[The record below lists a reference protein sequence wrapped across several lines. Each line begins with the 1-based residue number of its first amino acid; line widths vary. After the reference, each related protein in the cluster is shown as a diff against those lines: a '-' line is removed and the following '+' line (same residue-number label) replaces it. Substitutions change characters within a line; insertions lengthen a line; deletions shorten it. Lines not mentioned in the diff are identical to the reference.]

1 MGELFPHL
9 TSVAPR
15 LHQALSTRPRGLFT
29 DIDGTISR
37 IAPTPDEA
45 TLLPGIAELLRRSIE
60 TFNLVAVVSGR
71 SAEDAACIVGNT
83 ELLYIGN
90 HGFEQYQPSTGSLTV
105 NPAALPFL
113 TRMDQVLHEISGPL
127 ETRWPGLR
135 VESKGATAAIH
146 LRGTSDPAVAQ
157 AEVYREATAAAE
169 GTELRVIQGRMLVE
183 LRPAVD
189 IDKGTAVAAVIRDQS
204 LGAALYLGDD
214 RTDLDA
220 FRELGILT
228 QEGTCLG
235 ISIAVRS
242 DEVGADVAAAADVE
256 IAGVEQVPAF
266 LGWLLDQVDQ

>member
-15 LHQALSTRPRGLFT
+15 LHEVLSIRPRGLFT

-37 IAPTPDEA
+37 IAPTPEEA
-45 TLLPGIAELLRRSIE
+45 GLLPGIAELLRRSTE
-60 TFNLVAVVSGR
+60 TFDLVAVVSGR
-71 SAEDAACIVGNT
+71 AAEDAARMVGNT
-83 ELLYIGN
+83 QLLYSGN
-90 HGFEQYQPSTGSLTV
+90 HGLEWYQPSTSSLVV
-105 NPAALPFL
+105 NPAVLPL
-113 TRMDQVLHEISGPL
+113 IPRLDRILGEISPPL
-127 ETRWPGLR
+127 EKRWPGLR

-146 LRGTSDPAVAQ
+146 LRGTGAPAAAQ
-157 AEVYREATAAAE
+157 ADVYREATAAAE
-169 GTELRVIQGRMLVE
+169 GTGLRVMQGRMVVE

-189 IDKGTAVAAVIRDQS
+189 IDKGSAIAALIRDQS

-220 FRELGILT
+220 FRELRLLT

-235 ISIAVRS
+235 ISVAVRS
-242 DEVGADVAAAADVE
+242 DEVDADVAAAADIE

-266 LGWLLDQVDQ
+266 LGWLLDQLDQ